1 MANLNVNKVILG
13 GRLTTAPETK
23 YTQSGSSVTTC
34 SMAVSRKFQPK
45 GGEKQSDFFSIQA
58 WGKNSD
64 TLAKFFKKGSSI
76 FIVGS
81 IQNRSWEKD
90 GQKHYMTD
98 IIVDE
103 ISFVDSRQDNNN
115 SAPDHAE
122 TPQYNAPTA
131 QAPKFEEIKSGDEL
145 PF

>member
-1 MANLNVNKVILG
+1 MANLNLNKVILG
-13 GRLTTAPETK
+13 GRLVANPETK
-23 YTQSGSSVTTC
+23 STPNGSTVTTC
-34 SMAVSRKFQPK
+34 SIAVNRKFQPK
-45 GGEKQSDFFSIQA
+45 GGEKQSDFFTLQA
-58 WGKNSD
+58 WGKTGD
-64 TLAKFFKKGSSI
+64 LLGRFFKKGSSI
-76 FIVGS
+76 CVVGS